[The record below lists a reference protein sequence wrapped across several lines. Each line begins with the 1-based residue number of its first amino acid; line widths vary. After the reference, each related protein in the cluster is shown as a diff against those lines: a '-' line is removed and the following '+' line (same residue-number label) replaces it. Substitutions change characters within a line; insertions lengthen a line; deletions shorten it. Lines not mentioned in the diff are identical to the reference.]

1 MKLFG
6 DSLMMCG
13 GFILYITEFVVP
25 KAAKEHELS

>member
-13 GFILYITEFVVP
+13 GFMLNITEFVIP
-25 KAAKEHELS
+25 KTAKEHELS